1 MVVEHELVH
10 DATVAEGS
18 KLKVYPLGSPATVD
32 VLGVSVMALGS
43 TVEGLTGAI
52 VKLNCAARPGII
64 VTGPLAV
71 EIAKSA
77 MVSVKTGL
85 TLSAS
90 GRKFVSPE

>member
-1 MVVEHELVH
+1 MVVEHAFVH

-18 KLKVYPLGSPATVD
+18 KLKVYSLGSPATVD
-32 VLGVSVMALGS
+32 VLGVSLMALGS

-77 MVSVKTGL
+77 TVSVKTGL
-85 TLSAS
+85 ALFVSKT
-90 GRKFVSPE
+90 KFVSPE